1 MNILSRSA
9 QLSFKAR
16 MTLPMILQDE
26 VAECGHACIAMISCF
41 FGHRIDLTALRK
53 RAKPSMHGV
62 SLREINQLLEGLGF
76 QTRALRVPLNE
87 LHLVKLPAILHWDM
101 NHFVVLKKVTKTRV
115 VIHDPALGV
124 RSMTFDEV
132 SRSYTG
138 VVLEVTRASD
148 FKIINAESKLNLFD
162 LIKNIRGVK
171 AVIAWLL
178 ILSLSIELLNLVGPL
193 FMQYVTDH
201 VISSSDNHNLLI
213 LTLGFVGMMLFQTL
227 TEMVRGNLVLYLK
240 MHLTERFSFSVMQH
254 LFKLPLSFFE
264 ARHKGDLQSKVNVI
278 DNIQQKI
285 GTDFIT
291 TVLDGFM
298 IILNL
303 VVMLIYSQI
312 LTGLVL
318 GALIFYMIMRYL
330 SYHSLKFKMA
340 TSIHQHAKVA
350 SIFLESLQTMVP
362 VKAFLKEQVRLN
374 TWRNSLVDALNGDIS
389 VERLQIKYRGMNH
402 LLTHLEYIGVVAF
415 GASLV
420 LNNQISLGMLFA
432 FLGFR
437 QLFVNKCSSFIDQLF
452 EYRLIT
458 IQLDR
463 LNDIMSQ
470 EPEVLPDMPIVHAS
484 TIQGGLEL
492 QSISFQ
498 YNPILPPVFQ
508 NLSLEIKSGE
518 KVAIV
523 GASGCG
529 KSTLLKVM
537 MGLLEPV
544 AGQILFDGVP
554 IAEFGVKNYRLL
566 VASVMQEDS
575 LLSGSIIENITFFDE
590 TIDLE
595 YARYVAQLAC
605 IDETIKKLPMGYE
618 TRVGDMGSTL
628 SGGQKQRILLA
639 RALYKKPKILFLD
652 EATSHLD
659 PDNEQCI
666 NQALAA
672 LNMTQII
679 VAHRKE
685 TIAMATRVIR
695 LS

>member
-1 MNILSRSA
+1 MNFMSRNP
-9 QLSFKAR
+9 QLLFKTR

-26 VAECGHACIAMISCF
+26 VAECGHACIAMIGCF

-53 RAKPSMHGV
+53 MAKPSMHGV
-62 SLREINQLLEGLGF
+62 SLREINQLFEGLGF

-87 LHLVKLPAILHWDM
+87 LHLVKHPAILHWDL

-115 VIHDPALGV
+115 VIHDPAVGV
-124 RSMTFDEV
+124 RSMTFEEV
-132 SRSYTG
+132 SRSFTG
-138 VVLEVTRASD
+138 VVLEVTEASD
-148 FKIINAESKLNLFD
+148 FKIINAHSKLSLFD
-162 LIKNIRGVK
+162 FIKNIQGVK
-171 AVIAWLL
+171 AVISWLL
-178 ILSLSIELLNLVGPL
+178 ILSLSIELLNLVSPL

-201 VISSSDNHNLLI
+201 VISSSDNRNLPI
-213 LTLGFVGMMLFQTL
+213 LTLGFVAMMLFQTL
-227 TEMVRGNLVLYLK
+227 TEMVRGHLVLYLK
-240 MHLTERFSFSVMQH
+240 MHLTEKFSFSVMQH

-264 ARHKGDLQSKVNVI
+264 ARRKGDLQSKVNAI
-278 DNIQQKI
+278 DEIQKKI

-298 IILNL
+298 IVLNL
-303 VVMLIYSQI
+303 VVMLVYSRI
-312 LTGLVL
+312 LTSLVL
-318 GALIFYMIMRYL
+318 GALFFYVGMRYI
-330 SYHSLKFKMA
+330 SYRSLKLNMA
-340 TSIHQHAKVA
+340 TSVHQHAKVA

-362 VKAFLKEQVRLN
+362 VKAFLKEQMRLS

-389 VERLQIKYRGMNH
+389 VERLQIKYRVINQ
-402 LLTHLEYIGVVAF
+402 LLTHLEYIGVVAL
-415 GASLV
+415 GAALV
-420 LNNQISLGMLFA
+420 LKNELSLGMLFA

-437 QLFVNKCSSFIDQLF
+437 QLFVNKCSSFIFQLF

-470 EPEVLPDMPIVHAS
+470 EPEALPEVPITHAS
-484 TIQGGLEL
+484 SICGALEL
-492 QSISFQ
+492 QEITFQ
-498 YNPILPPVFQ
+498 YNSILPPVFQ
-508 NLSLEIKSGE
+508 NLSLQIRPGE
-518 KVAIV
+518 KIAIV

-544 AGQILFDGVP
+544 SGQILFDGMP
-554 IAEFGVKNYRLL
+554 LKEFGVKNYRLL
-566 VASVMQEDS
+566 VASVMQEDA
-575 LLSGSIIENITFFDE
+575 LLSGSIIDNITFFDE
-590 TIDLE
+590 KIDLD
-595 YARYVAQLAC
+595 YARHVAQLAC
-605 IDETIKKLPMGYE
+605 IDDVIRQLPMGYE

-659 PDNEQCI
+659 QDNEQRI
-666 NQALAA
+666 NQALAS

-685 TIAMATRVIR
+685 TIAMAERVIT
-695 LS
+695 LA